1 MCKQYYIAEQ
11 SSGKTTDFD
20 SVIQWF
26 ESILGS
32 QIKSLYKG
40 GYIMDNKETKKD
52 VPLAT
57 EIIKTLKKIIFA
69 LIITNVLTLGGFLW
83 YISLPVDVKT
93 EEKTITQNSD
103 NASQNNYLEDTYNG
117 SDTDSK

>member
-1 MCKQYYIAEQ
+1 
-11 SSGKTTDFD
+11 
-20 SVIQWF
+20 
-26 ESILGS
+26 
-32 QIKSLYKG
+32 
-40 GYIMDNKETKKD
+40 MDNKEAKKD
-52 VPLAT
+52 LPLAT

-83 YISLPVDVKT
+83 YISLPVEVKT

>member
-1 MCKQYYIAEQ
+1 
-11 SSGKTTDFD
+11 
-20 SVIQWF
+20 
-26 ESILGS
+26 
-32 QIKSLYKG
+32 
-40 GYIMDNKETKKD
+40 MDNKETKKD

-83 YISLPVDVKT
+83 YISLPVEVKT

>member
-1 MCKQYYIAEQ
+1 
-11 SSGKTTDFD
+11 
-20 SVIQWF
+20 
-26 ESILGS
+26 
-32 QIKSLYKG
+32 
-40 GYIMDNKETKKD
+40 MDNKETKKD

-83 YISLPVDVKT
+83 YISLPVEVTT

-103 NASQNNYLEDTYNG
+103 NASQNNYSEDTYNG